1 MTDLCPHCDREWH
14 GLAITERMEE
24 MRAEYQREQWR
35 RNFLEDGEPEYATSA
50 ILDDYRYRDDHSPIL
65 CPGSLFIGP
74 RAPIDA
80 EAEQARKELLI
91 TTDDSPWVILT
102 PRLGSAYIEI
112 TPDMDPTF
120 DDDGFSITLRQTDVL
135 AEFFRGFEEVVTSV
149 GESFRHLETT
159 LTQFAADIDDALT
172 PQQRALP
179 RPTSTPPM
187 WAHQPNRR
195 RRERSQR

>member
-24 MRAEYQREQWR
+24 MRAEYQREQ
-35 RNFLEDGEPEYATSA
+35 LERFFVGEESDHATSA
-50 ILDDYRYRDDHSPIL
+50 ILDDYRYRDDASRVL

-91 TTDDSPWVILT
+91 TADDSPWVILT

-112 TPDMDPTF
+112 TPDMDPT
-120 DDDGFSITLRQTDVL
+120 
-135 AEFFRGFEEVVTSV
+135 
-149 GESFRHLETT
+149 
-159 LTQFAADIDDALT
+159 DIYDALT

-179 RPTSTPPM
+179 RPSTTPPM
-187 WAHQPNRR
+187 WARQPNQR